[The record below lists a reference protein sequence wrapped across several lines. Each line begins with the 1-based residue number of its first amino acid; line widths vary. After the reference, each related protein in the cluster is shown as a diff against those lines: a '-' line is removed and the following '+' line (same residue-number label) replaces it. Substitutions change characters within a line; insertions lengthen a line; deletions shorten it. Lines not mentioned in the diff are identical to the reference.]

1 MLDVNPNAYWENH
14 IDMLVGL
21 TLPMQRFA
29 GLLLADVQSA
39 ADAHWQLARAYNRFL
54 AASLRSA
61 LSGGDPRQSL
71 QAADELLARAA
82 ASTQAASALTRTALA
97 IAGQLAR

>member
-39 ADAHWQLARAYNRFL
+39 ADAHWQLARA
-54 AASLRSA
+54 
-61 LSGGDPRQSL
+61 
-71 QAADELLARAA
+71 A